1 MGAVARVNSAEANEP
16 FSTFVL
22 AGAHDA
28 GMNVM
33 DGIVLVTSDAAFPA
47 LIAGLSVLLPIPGL
61 SSFAQSKAMDIMMVL
76 AMTQKD
82 SFLSMLDNG
91 VRWGDKNN

>member
-47 LIAGLSVLLPIPGL
+47 LIAGLSVLLPIPGSIFVCPVEGDGYYDGPGDDAEGFFL
-61 SSFAQSKAMDIMMVL
+61 EHVGQRREVGG
-76 AMTQKD
+76 QK
-82 SFLSMLDNG
+82 
-91 VRWGDKNN
+91 